1 MAIRTIRLKGDDILT
16 KKSKNIEVIDDK
28 IKALAEDMIDTMYAN
43 DGIGLAACQVG
54 MLKSMIVYDV
64 KWIEDTDSKGKK
76 ITPKKESHIL
86 INPKITYKS
95 KSMVEVEEGCL
106 SFPNVF
112 ENVIRHEKI
121 KVEYTDIN
129 GKKKIKNASGMESV
143 VIQHETD
150 HLDGIVFLDRA
161 EEKKQEKSD
170 K

>member
-64 KWIEDTDSKGKK
+64 KWIEDTDSKGIK

-86 INPKITYKS
+86 INPKIIYKS
-95 KSMVEVEEGCL
+95 KSMVEVEEG
-106 SFPNVF
+106 
-112 ENVIRHEKI
+112 
-121 KVEYTDIN
+121 
-129 GKKKIKNASGMESV
+129 
-143 VIQHETD
+143 
-150 HLDGIVFLDRA
+150 
-161 EEKKQEKSD
+161 
-170 K
+170 

>member
-16 KKSKNIEVIDDK
+16 KKAKAIDNIDEK
-28 IKALAEDMIDTMYAN
+28 IKILAQDMIDTMYAN

-64 KWIEDTDSKGKK
+64 RYIEETDSKGRK
-76 ITPKKESHIL
+76 IKPVKEPHIL
-86 INPKITYKS
+86 INPKIIYRS

-106 SFPNVF
+106 SFPNEFDNVF
-112 ENVIRHEKI
+112 RYEKI

-129 GKKKIKNASGMESV
+129 GKKKIKSVSGMEAV

-150 HLDGIVFLDRA
+150 HLEGIVFLDRV
-161 EEKKQEKSD
+161 EKNKK
-170 K
+170 

>member
-16 KKSKNIEVIDDK
+16 KKSKKIEVIDDK
-28 IKALAEDMIDTMYAN
+28 IKTLAEDMIDTMYAN

-64 KWIEDTDSKGKK
+64 KWIEEIDSKGRK

-121 KVEYTDIN
+121 KVEYTDVN
-129 GKKKIKNASGMESV
+129 GKKKIKTASGMESV

-161 EEKKQEKSD
+161 EEKKQAESD